1 MPEKPSDAQA
11 TVKKESTEDQCAEPA
26 VHIFQEWCKGCR
38 ICVVFCPKQ
47 VLEMGSDQKA
57 HVVREEDCIRCF
69 LCARRCPDLAI
80 SVIECDKN
88 HEEEDPDTGVR
99 AMEEGDG
106 L

>member
-1 MPEKPSDAQA
+1 MSEKPSD
-11 TVKKESTEDQCAEPA
+11 TPVVVENDSTDEKCAEPA
-26 VHIFQEWCKGCR
+26 VHIFPEWCKGCR
-38 ICVVFCPKQ
+38 ICVAFCPKQ

-88 HEEEDPDTGVR
+88 HEEEDLDTGVQPV
-99 AMEEGDG
+99 EEGDG